1 MDLKSDPWYIHAGLY
16 LVIAVLTVLLVKVA
30 IIDPHEYV
38 EAEKY
43 NKTESRLRM
52 ANIKEAQILW
62 EKKYN
67 NYSGNLDALI
77 DFIKSDPF
85 VDSVVN
91 AFDSLIMKPAN
102 PFKSL
107 LSGEFV
113 PESLKW
119 TPKSHSVYVLQIDT
133 AIVID
138 TVINRRGKI
147 TRIDT
152 TISFGTRY
160 YLEDL
165 DGYGSVGS
173 LETDALKNTASWE

>member
-1 MDLKSDPWYIHAGLY
+1 MISKSDPWYIHAGLY
-16 LVIAVLTVLLVKVA
+16 LVIAILTVLLVKVA

-38 EAEKY
+38 KTEKY
-43 NKTESRLRM
+43 NKTESRIRM
-52 ANIKEAQILW
+52 TNLKEAEMLW
-62 EKKYN
+62 ERKYED
-67 NYSGNLDALI
+67 YTGNLDTLI
-77 DFIKSDPF
+77 QFIKSDPY

-102 PFKSL
+102 PFKPL
-107 LSGEFV
+107 LSGAFV

-119 TPKSHSVYVLQIDT
+119 TPKSHSVYILKIDT

-152 TISFGTRY
+152 TITFGTRY
-160 YLEDL
+160 YLEDP
-165 DGYGSVGS
+165 DGYGSIGS